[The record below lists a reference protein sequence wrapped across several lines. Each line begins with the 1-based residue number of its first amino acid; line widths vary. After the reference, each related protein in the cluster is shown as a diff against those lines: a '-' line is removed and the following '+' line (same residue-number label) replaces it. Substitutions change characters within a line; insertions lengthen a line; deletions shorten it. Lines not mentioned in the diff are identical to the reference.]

1 MADPMR
7 YEMRQQS
14 GSEKRRA
21 WHVSNWTDTLV
32 GHHRLEDVDHGVLGV
47 FRGASKMLQCW
58 DPAIHW
64 FIFIPHPW
72 RGLIIAWHCGKGANM
87 CGVSMHERRI
97 GLAAWACSQPAPI
110 GDKRSTDS
118 LDRVAETERKLRGSL
133 LLCTWNGA
141 SA

>member
-72 RGLIIAWHCGKGANM
+72 RGLIIAWHCGKRRKHVRSQHARAANRVSCMGLLSAGAN
-87 CGVSMHERRI
+87 RRQAQHRLV
-97 GLAAWACSQPAPI
+97 GS
-110 GDKRSTDS
+110 S
-118 LDRVAETERKLRGSL
+118 RG
-133 LLCTWNGA
+133 N
-141 SA
+141 